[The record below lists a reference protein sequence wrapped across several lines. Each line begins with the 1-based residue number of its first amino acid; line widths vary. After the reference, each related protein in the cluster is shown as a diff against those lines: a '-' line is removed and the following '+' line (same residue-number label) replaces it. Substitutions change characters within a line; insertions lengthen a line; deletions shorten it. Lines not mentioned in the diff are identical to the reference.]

1 MAVISQN
8 FFYSAQNQYFM
19 SKKKKEVRKTLEQ
32 RYWQLVE
39 QYRAKKRQL
48 NSFEMD
54 QEAVFMALIKAADG
68 LRDAYSLLAKNN
80 TSGVSAL
87 LDKATLE
94 LKHLDV
100 LKYGE
105 RDQDLLPEL
114 EQQTV
119 NTFFPMLVSEE
130 TVDIMPERKIIDH
143 DVSPSKAILD
153 TDVLISASRGLLM
166 SGVLTN
172 NEEDLADSEEIEVK
186 QFDHNEAIE
195 QKGQQNL
202 LTLDHEDFVPF
213 VNLGDEKSKSTQD
226 EKALFQLQA
235 LGHINISDNSGVLRK
250 SKIEETRRFFSRSKK
265 QKIMSIRIGVLAARQ
280 QIENFFSTLGGRK
293 IEFYLENGRVENN
306 VLFWRVALSPKLM
319 LYVVGLPNSHWEKNR
334 ERDLLLAELSFITLL
349 TEKRAE
355 LTAEEDLAKNEIQNL
370 CGSDK
375 LRLRGPFHQVDKNNK
390 SNEAWAFIDPLLAA
404 G

>member
-32 RYWQLVE
+32 QYWQLVE

-48 NSFEMD
+48 NAFEMD

-105 RDQDLLPEL
+105 QTQDLLPEL

-119 NTFFPMLVSEE
+119 NTFFPMSVSEE

-143 DVSPSKAILD
+143 VESSNAILS

-172 NEEDLADSEEIEVK
+172 NEENISDSIEKVDVK
-186 QFDHNEAIE
+186 QFDHIDDNETIE
-195 QKGQQNL
+195 QESDQNF
-202 LTLDHEDFVPF
+202 LTLDHDDFVPF
-213 VNLGDEKSKSTQD
+213 VDLGDEKSKSTQD

-235 LGHINISDNSGVLRK
+235 LGNINISENPGMLRK
-250 SKIEETRRFFSRSKK
+250 SKIEETRRFFSRAKK

-293 IEFYLENGRVENN
+293 IEFYLENGGVEND

-355 LTAEEDLAKNEIQNL
+355 LTAEEDLAKNEIQDL
-370 CGSDK
+370 CGSNK
-375 LRLRGPFHQVDKNNK
+375 LRLRGPFHQ
-390 SNEAWAFIDPLLAA
+390 
-404 G
+404 